1 MKALFNERKFQ
12 DLSKNISLSID
23 NQIKQ
28 LGKKDFENSTI
39 PELVDEILLANK
51 TEIPKLLEEEIY
63 MKNPEDTKIS
73 VDGHRY
79 GGRTIDG
86 TKFTFVIPFKGDSH
100 LFDIFPTTSLN
111 VLPFAQKDILDLKV
125 VLKVPVGN
133 DTSRLRNEF
142 DQNLENINKYLGFLE
157 DDFNILYARLPALI
171 KVSLQKRKEKLDGD
185 DAVVNS
191 FGFPIK

>member
-1 MKALFNERKFQ
+1 M
-12 DLSKNISLSID
+12 
-23 NQIKQ
+23 
-28 LGKKDFENSTI
+28 
-39 PELVDEILLANK
+39 LANK
-51 TEIPKLLEEEIY
+51 TEIPKLLEEDIY

-73 VDGHRY
+73 VDGNRY

-100 LFDIFPTTSLN
+100 LFDIFPTTTLS
-111 VLPFAQKDILDLKV
+111 VLPSAQKDILDLKI

-142 DQNLENINKYLGFLE
+142 DQNLENIKKYLGFLD
-157 DDFNILYARLPALI
+157 DDFNTLYARLPALI
-171 KVSLQKRKEKLDGD
+171 KGSLQKRKEKLDGD